1 MFSAR
6 FDPGRPEHT
15 IHTARSGGSLPA
27 GKKLPS
33 MTMTSFPWAS
43 GAWHS
48 SLPSSSRR
56 KVGSDL
62 LWLLNLRRIDI
73 IVPML
78 VVADRHLRFPGR
90 GAWFQY
96 HRDQMLGPPGRA
108 WISWYSV
115 DSVARYTPSR

>member
-1 MFSAR
+1 
-6 FDPGRPEHT
+6 
-15 IHTARSGGSLPA
+15 
-27 GKKLPS
+27 
-33 MTMTSFPWAS
+33 MTSFPWAS

-96 HRDQMLGPPGRA
+96 HRDQMLGPWACMDFLVLCGLGGPLYTFALTR
-108 WISWYSV
+108 YSRHG
-115 DSVARYTPSR
+115 SKNCSKITPC